1 MAEPYGISQKFPFYA
16 TTSNFVAIGKRGL
29 RRKDGYEKA
38 SGTGIYTRDVYLP
51 GMLYAK
57 FMLSPY
63 AHAKITSLDTKAVE
77 AYPGVRSVF
86 RYDDPWF
93 KANNWTPRNASWTWG
108 GQREQLLSESGEVNW
123 MGEPCCLAVCADTE
137 QICDEALKLAKV
149 VWQEL
154 PFEVEPVKACDPN
167 ATILQPEVDPKTN
180 VRYNGS
186 TFSDGLETQG
196 DVEKGFAASDKVV
209 EFSWSEQETTTAA
222 TEALSAVSVW
232 RGEFLEMWVHNQ
244 TPMRTITTIRNYF
257 GGNHLKINLHCP
269 YHGAQFGGENW
280 LNYFKWFPII
290 SAIFAQRTKKA
301 VKHIYDESY
310 FRWGGYEHGT
320 HNIKVGFNKDGTINA
335 IQDKSFRADAEINAK
350 LWKGTRIPNTLGV
363 TQIPYINRPA
373 VVCYRHGMRSCGLWN
388 MIFFRVAAETG
399 LDPHVVATKNDGAH
413 GHDPAWVNENVKKK
427 MGFTLDD
434 PLAKV
439 FAAGKEA
446 FGWDAKYHA
455 PGARTLANGKLHGVS
470 MVHSIAWNPDPNQ
483 YFTAYQIGI
492 NVQRQTPLVRI
503 LARHA
508 DHGWNH
514 ESTICRVV
522 ADEIGANYSDVEFR
536 PFDETGFDTAAGEGS
551 AGLSRTLPMAVDAA
565 RKIRAMI
572 LKQCC
577 TPCISGNEP
586 TTVNQPAQF
595 PGLTPDQLEL
605 KESVVFEKAKPD
617 NKKTLQE
624 VASYQW
630 SYYQPF
636 IAFSGAQ
643 RHNFEV
649 YYMGRQATYVEVE
662 VDPETGY
669 IDIKTC
675 VNSNDVGKALDPD
688 GVNAQQYGGTFM
700 ALSHGRQDGKVYD
713 PMTGAVLN
721 DDLIDYKWFSFNDIT
736 GPMIQRI
743 SETPLGYTPYGQI
756 GCSESLGAVN
766 STQLAS
772 AVYNATGKWIT
783 DFPITPD
790 KVLKALGKI

>member
-1 MAEPYGISQKFPFYA
+1 M
-16 TTSNFVAIGKRGL
+16 
-29 RRKDGYEKA
+29 
-38 SGTGIYTRDVYLP
+38 
-51 GMLYAK
+51 
-57 FMLSPY
+57 
-63 AHAKITSLDTKAVE
+63 
-77 AYPGVRSVF
+77 
-86 RYDDPWF
+86 
-93 KANNWTPRNASWTWG
+93 
-108 GQREQLLSESGEVNW
+108 
-123 MGEPCCLAVCADTE
+123 
-137 QICDEALKLAKV
+137 
-149 VWQEL
+149 
-154 PFEVEPVKACDPN
+154 
-167 ATILQPEVDPKTN
+167 
-180 VRYNGS
+180 
-186 TFSDGLETQG
+186 
-196 DVEKGFAASDKVV
+196 
-209 EFSWSEQETTTAA
+209 
-222 TEALSAVSVW
+222 
-232 RGEFLEMWVHNQ
+232 HNQ
-244 TPMRTITTIRNYF
+244 TPMRTISTIRNYF
-257 GGNHLKINLHCP
+257 GRNHIKINLHCP
-269 YHGAQFGGENW
+269 YHGAQFGSENW

-290 SAIFAQRTKKA
+290 SCIFAERTKKA

-310 FRWGGYEHGT
+310 YHMGGYEHGT
-320 HNIKVGFNKDGTINA
+320 HYIKVGFNKDGKINA
-335 IQDKSFRADAEINAK
+335 IQDKSVRADAEINAK
-350 LWKGTRIPNTLGV
+350 LWKGTSVPNTLGV
-363 TQIPYINRPA
+363 TQIPYVNRPA

-388 MIFFRVAAETG
+388 MIFFRVAGETG
-399 LDPHVVATKNDGAH
+399 LDPHVVAIKNDGAH
-413 GHDPAWVNENVKKK
+413 GNDINWVNENVKKK
-427 MGFTLDD
+427 MGFTLDN
-434 PLAKV
+434 PLDKV
-439 FAAGKEA
+439 FTAGKEA

-455 PGARTLANGKLHGVS
+455 PGARTLPNGKLHGVS
-470 MVHSIAWNPDPNQ
+470 MIHSIAWNPDPNQ

-522 ADEIGANYSDVEFR
+522 ADEIGVNYADVEFR

-577 TPCISGNEP
+577 TPCVSGTEP
-586 TTVNQPAQF
+586 NTVNQPAQF
-595 PGLTPDQLEL
+595 PGLTPDKLEL

-649 YYMGRQATYVEVE
+649 FYLSRQASYIEVE
-662 VDPETGY
+662 VDPETGF
-669 IDIKTC
+669 IEIKTC

-688 GVNAQQYGGTFM
+688 GVNAQQYGGTYM
-700 ALSHGRQDGKVYD
+700 GLSHSRQDGKVYD

-721 DDLIDYKWFSFNDIT
+721 DDLIDYKWFAFNDIT

-743 SETPLGYTPYGQI
+743 TETPLGYTPYGQI

-766 STQLAS
+766 STQLAG